1 MVHHIDCQFM
11 NMEKSVT
18 CFFTEKQNHLSQLEM
33 PPKPGIDLFLSLSLS
48 CWCVHYSRNIKKR
61 FRITQNRLKLKSQLG
76 LKPSYVSRILSLNN
90 LAPDIV
96 EAIVEG
102 NEPDGLSIEKI
113 SRNIPED
120 WAEQRKLFGFPAL

>member
-1 MVHHIDCQFM
+1 M
-11 NMEKSVT
+11 K
-18 CFFTEKQNHLSQLEM
+18 LETKKINGHRHVVI
-33 PPKPGIDLFLSLSLS
+33 PAPGAE
-48 CWCVHYSRNIKKR
+48 
-61 FRITQNRLKLKSQLG
+61 RLKQTSLLRAIRNAQKWLAMLMNGEAKNLTDLASQLG

-102 NEPDGLSIEKI
+102 NEPDGLSIDKI

>member
-1 MVHHIDCQFM
+1 MPYLQYHIFENQPLLFHM
-11 NMEKSVT
+11 RYFIT
-18 CFFTEKQNHLSQLEM
+18 FT
-33 PPKPGIDLFLSLSLS
+33 IA
-48 CWCVHYSRNIKKR
+48 
-61 FRITQNRLKLKSQLG
+61 T
-76 LKPSYVSRILSLNN
+76 LNN

>member
-1 MVHHIDCQFM
+1 MWSSPRAIRNAQKWLAMLM
-11 NMEKSVT
+11 NGEAKNLT
-18 CFFTEKQNHLSQLEM
+18 
-33 PPKPGIDLFLSLSLS
+33 DLA
-48 CWCVHYSRNIKKR
+48 
-61 FRITQNRLKLKSQLG
+61 SQLG